1 VSIAGVDE
9 AGRGPLAGPVVA
21 AAVVLDPA
29 HSIAGLKDSKLL
41 KAAEREDLAAQI
53 RHVAV
58 AFALGR
64 AEVEEIDALNILR
77 ASLLAMRRAVL
88 ALPMAPAG
96 VWVDG
101 PMRPVLSCASV
112 TVVGGDRLVPAI
124 SAASILAKVAR
135 DAEMIGLD
143 VRYPGYGLARHKGY
157 ATPAHHAALL
167 RLGPS
172 PIHRRSFAPV
182 SVALQLSLAYSAGI
196 ASSKR
201 LRRKANT

>member
-1 VSIAGVDE
+1 MPIAGVDE

-29 HSIAGLKDSKLL
+29 HPIAGLKDSKLL

-101 PMRPVLSCASV
+101 PMRPILPGATLFLSPSW
-112 TVVGGDRLVPAI
+112 VGIVGWSRPSAPLPSWPRWPA
-124 SAASILAKVAR
+124 
-135 DAEMIGLD
+135 
-143 VRYPGYGLARHKGY
+143 
-157 ATPAHHAALL
+157 T
-167 RLGPS
+167 
-172 PIHRRSFAPV
+172 RR
-182 SVALQLSLAYSAGI
+182 
-196 ASSKR
+196 
-201 LRRKANT
+201 